1 VIGDP
6 ESNAMPI
13 TANISDTSADA
24 DEAQLACFRRLT
36 PQQRLQKMV
45 ASSRRGRD
53 LALAAIRRSERE
65 ITEQETRLRYLALA
79 YGDDLAADVR
89 QWLGARSA

>member
-6 ESNAMPI
+6 RTNAMPI
-13 TANISDTSADA
+13 SATVSDTSADA

-53 LALAAIRRSERE
+53 LAIAVIRRGEPE
-65 ITEQETRLRYLALA
+65 ITEQEARLRYLALA

>member
-1 VIGDP
+1 
-6 ESNAMPI
+6 MPQI
-13 TANISDTSADA
+13 ATVSDTSADA
-24 DEAQLACFRRLT
+24 DEAQLDCFRRLT

-53 LALAAIRRSERE
+53 LAITAIRRSEPE
-65 ITEQETRLRYLALA
+65 ITEQEARLRYLALA

-89 QWLGARSA
+89 QWLGARSE

>member
-1 VIGDP
+1 
-6 ESNAMPI
+6 MPI
-13 TANISDTSADA
+13 TGNISDTSADA

-53 LALAAIRRSERE
+53 LALAAIRRSEPE
-65 ITEQETRLRYLALA
+65 ITEQETRLRFLALA
-79 YGDDLAADVR
+79 YGDGLATDVR

>member
-1 VIGDP
+1 
-6 ESNAMPI
+6 MPI
-13 TANISDTSADA
+13 TGNISDTSADA

-45 ASSRRGRD
+45 ASSRCGRD
-53 LALAAIRRSERE
+53 LALAAIRRSEPE

>member
-1 VIGDP
+1 
-6 ESNAMPI
+6 
-13 TANISDTSADA
+13 
-24 DEAQLACFRRLT
+24 
-36 PQQRLQKMV
+36 MV

-53 LALAAIRRSERE
+53 LALAAIRRSEPE